1 MNDVTLVITS
11 CNRPFLLK
19 PTLESFMKYNTYPI
33 KECIII
39 EDSGLQGINDFTKET
54 LKEIPLKLIYN
65 EKNLGQLKSIDIAYS
80 QVKTEYIFH
89 CEEDW
94 EFIEYGFIE
103 KSMKLLSLDE
113 KIFTVWLRPYNCT
126 SGHPIIEMKELSYN
140 IMKKDFS
147 YYDKGVKYTWY
158 GITFNPGLRRT
169 DVCLKYHPYSEIKKY
184 ESSDTGGEYS
194 VNVAYGKDG
203 FYSVIDKKPSGYV
216 KHIGWNYHIRRNWE

>member
-1 MNDVTLVITS
+1 MNEVTLVITA
-11 CNRPFLLK
+11 CNRPGLLR
-19 PTLESFMKYNTYPI
+19 TTIESFVKYNTYPI

-39 EDSGLQGINDFTKET
+39 DDSGLQGINNFCSEIVKD
-54 LKEIPLKLIYN
+54 IPLKLIYN
-65 EKNLGQLKSIDIAYS
+65 EKNLGQLKSIDIAYN
-80 QVKTEYIFH
+80 QVKTDYIFH

-103 KSMKLLSLDE
+103 ESFKILKEDE

-126 SGHPIIEMKELSYN
+126 SGHPIVSMDNLTYN

-169 DVCLKYHPYSEIKKY
+169 DVCMKYHPYSNIKKY
-184 ESSDTGGEYS
+184 ESSDMGGEYS
-194 VNVAYGKDG
+194 VNVAYGQDG
-203 FYSVIDKKPSGYV
+203 FYSAITKKTSGYV
-216 KHIGWNYHIRRNWE
+216 KHIGWNHHIKRSWE